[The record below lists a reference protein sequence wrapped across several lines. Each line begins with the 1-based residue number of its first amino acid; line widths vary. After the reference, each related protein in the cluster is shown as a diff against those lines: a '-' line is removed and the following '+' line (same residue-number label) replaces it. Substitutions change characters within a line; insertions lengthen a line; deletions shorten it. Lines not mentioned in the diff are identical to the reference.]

1 MPNGKLASR
10 ILVLPSLLQLSEQLL
25 QRKCDALV
33 AAMGKQAAQ
42 TILLM
47 RPDVLATAEERSSL
61 NITTLQQ
68 LFGVSWESAA
78 GILCAN
84 TRLFKFDMQN
94 DVTAAKLSARVA
106 FWQQAYGLTAG
117 ECWLLLLLQH

>member
-1 MPNGKLASR
+1 MSD
-10 ILVLPSLLQLSEQLL
+10 ELL
-25 QRKCDALV
+25 QRKRDALV
-33 AAMGKQAAQ
+33 AAMGEHAAQ

-47 RPDVLATAEERSSL
+47 RPDVLVTVADRAVL

-68 LFGVSWESAA
+68 LFGVARESAA

-84 TRLFKFDMQN
+84 ARLFMLDMQN

-106 FWQQAYGLTAG
+106 FWQQVYGLTAG
-117 ECWLLLLLQH
+117 KCWLLLCGGTRPLSAW